1 MRELFDPNDRR
12 YKYPFINCTNCG
24 PRYSIIRELPYDR
37 AYTTMQAFEMCEYC
51 VREYHNPLDRRFH
64 AQPVACPA
72 CGPQISLWDASGNVL
87 AESDRAITQV
97 AQALREGKTVA
108 IKGLGGYHLACD
120 ATNEELV
127 NLLRTRKHRK
137 FKPFALMGRDLGA
150 LEGYVELPEDAKRV
164 LTGIERPIAL
174 LLKGSKPLP
183 EALAPGNADLGV
195 MLPYTP
201 LQHLLFAEGAPELLV
216 MTSANRPGEPIV
228 YCDEELLEKL
238 SGLADLFLAGTR
250 PIARRVDDSVVALFQ
265 GDPVILRRARGY
277 APVLRSEW
285 FKRPV
290 LALGGMLK
298 NAIALSMGGY
308 AFVSQ
313 HLGDLNELEAFNAF
327 QETIHDLHPH
337 VPGEPGGGCQS
348 QGR

>member
-1 MRELFDPNDRR
+1 MTAPTRPCRR
-12 YKYPFINCTNCG
+12 
-24 PRYSIIRELPYDR
+24 
-37 AYTTMQAFEMCEYC
+37 FEMCPAC
-51 VREYHNPLDRRFH
+51 AREYHDPLNRRFH
-64 AQPVACPA
+64 AQPAACPV
-72 CGPQISLWDASGNVL
+72 CGPQVYLWDTTGDVL
-87 AESDRAITQV
+87 AEKDGAAARAAV
-97 AQALREGKTVA
+97 ALQEGKILA
-108 IKGLGGYHLACD
+108 IKGLGGYHLVCD
-120 ATNEELV
+120 ATNEESV
-127 NLLRTRKHRK
+127 NLLRARKHRK

-150 LEGYVELPEDAKRV
+150 LEGYVELPEEAKRV

-277 APVLRSEW
+277 APAPVLRSEW

-337 VPGEPGGGCQS
+337 VPGEPGGGCQR
-348 QGR
+348 QDR